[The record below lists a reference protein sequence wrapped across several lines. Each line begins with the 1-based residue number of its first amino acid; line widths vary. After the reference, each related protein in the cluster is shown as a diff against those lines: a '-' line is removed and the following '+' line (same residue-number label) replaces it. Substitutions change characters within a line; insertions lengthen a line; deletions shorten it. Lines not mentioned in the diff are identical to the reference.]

1 MIVYKITNKI
11 NNKVY
16 IGQTK
21 RSLQV
26 RITAHTYSANVKN
39 SQLRLHKAIRKY
51 GIENFIWEAIKT
63 CNSLEELN
71 ECEIEQISNHNSFLR
86 GYNMT
91 NGGLSPLGYK
101 HSDGVKTKMTKRV
114 GPMNGHKHTIEAKI
128 QNAVSNGGGKPFIV
142 CDKNNNPVWYG
153 VILSQCAKELK
164 LSVGNISEC
173 LHGKRKQHKGYT
185 FEYEIA

>member
-21 RSLQV
+21 RSLRV
-26 RITAHTYSANVKN
+26 RITAHVYSANVKK

-51 GIENFIWEAIKT
+51 GIDNFTWDTIKV
-63 CNSLEELN
+63 CDSLEELN
-71 ECEIEQISNHNSFLR
+71 KCEIEQINRHNSFAR

-91 NGGLSPLGYK
+91 KGGLSPLGYK
-101 HSDGVKTKMTKRV
+101 HSRKVKNKMAERI
-114 GPMNGHKHTIEAKI
+114 GPMNGQKHTIEAKI
-128 QNAVSNGGGKPFIV
+128 QNAISNGGGRPFVV
-142 CDKNNNPVWYG
+142 CDRCNNPVWYG
-153 VILSQCAKELK
+153 VILSQCAKDLN

-173 LHGKRKQHKGYT
+173 LRGKRKQHKGYT